1 MVFDG
6 VATQDL
12 QNLLVP
18 PGVLKG
24 VRAKNVGDECPN
36 AEET

>member
-1 MVFDG
+1 VVFDG
-6 VATQDL
+6 IATQDL

-18 PGVLKG
+18 LGVLKG
-24 VRAKNVGDECPN
+24 VGAKNVGDECPD